1 MEEKKQK
8 IQRAVVVSK
17 NEDKT
22 IRVQI
27 DSLRKHPKYEKYIR
41 RRTRLGVHDP
51 KNQACV
57 GDVVEI
63 TQCRPVSKTKSW
75 RLVGIVQKAVIQE

>member
-8 IQRAVVVSK
+8 TQRAVVVGK

-51 KNQACV
+51 KNQARV

>member
-1 MEEKKQK
+1 METKQQRT
-8 IQRAVVVSK
+8 QRAVVVGKSG
-17 NEDKT
+17 DKT

-27 DSLRKHPKYEKYIR
+27 DSLRKDPKYEKYVR

-51 KNQACV
+51 RNQACI
-57 GDVVEI
+57 GDLVEI
-63 TQCRPVSKTKSW
+63 TQCRPISKTKNW